1 MSQLT
6 WLWNYLKGKRAA
18 LVAGIAVSA
27 VSSAMTIINPM
38 LSQKLIDDVITPGNA
53 ELLVPLLLIMFAV
66 QVVRLSLRYAMHNAF
81 LEPMSNTAMTALR
94 KDMFETTQK
103 QDYRFLHRFPTGN
116 LMTRVTQDL
125 DRVRHTVSWVSFAFV
140 DSVILFV
147 FAFIFLLFVNWQ
159 LTLCLTAVT
168 PIILLVSRRFTR
180 IIRPRFVL
188 LRQKLT
194 SLGTT
199 VTENI
204 DGNRVVK
211 AFAREDHEI
220 EKFEVHNA
228 EFRDVSCGNALIAAR
243 YQPILELLSNLLI
256 IVTLLG
262 GGYFLIHDRMTAGQ
276 YLAFSSLSWALA
288 NPLRMLAVILAD
300 IERYNAT
307 AAMIR
312 EVTEAPKGFSDAP
325 GAKDLAGRPQ
335 GGIEFRNVN
344 LNIQGNQILEDV
356 NFRVGPGETIGILG
370 STGSG
375 KTSLINLLGHF
386 YEPDTGTILLDGV
399 DIKNYTMSSLRRYI
413 GFAMQDVFLF
423 SDSVKGNIAYGR
435 PELDDNTVL
444 KRAAQSDAHS
454 FITKMEEGYDTLVGE
469 RGVGLSGGQRQRIA
483 LARALAVEPAIL
495 ILDDTTSAVDS
506 ETEQYIQN
514 QLRNLDFPCTK
525 IIIAQRISSFRGA
538 SQILVM
544 DKGRIVERGTHEQLL
559 ANRGFYHHIWCL
571 QYNVD
576 PNAPLEDFL
585 GAPKGAPWGDTS
597 PAASLS
603 GGTN

>member
-1 MSQLT
+1 MSQLK
-6 WLWNYLKGKRAA
+6 WLWNYLKGNRAG
-18 LVAGIAVSA
+18 LVVGIVLSA
-27 VSSAMTIINPM
+27 ITSATMIINPM

-53 ELLVPLLLIMFAV
+53 EPLIPLLIVMFVV
-66 QVVRLSLRYAMHNAF
+66 QIVRLGLRYAMHNLF
-81 LEPMSNTAMTALR
+81 LEPMSNTAMTVLR

-103 QDYRFLHRFPTGN
+103 QDYRFLHKFPTGN
-116 LMTRVTQDL
+116 LMTRITQDL
-125 DRVRHTVSWVSFAFV
+125 DRVRHTVSWVLFAFV

-147 FAFIFLLFVNWQ
+147 FAFVFLLFVNWE
-159 LTLCLTAVT
+159 LSLCLTAVT
-168 PIILLVSRRFTR
+168 PIMLLVSHRFTT

-194 SLGTT
+194 SLGTA

-243 YQPILELLSNLLI
+243 YQPILELLSNLLVI
-256 IVTLLG
+256 MTLIG
-262 GGYFLIHDRMTAGQ
+262 GGFFLINGRMTAGQ

-307 AAMIR
+307 ATMIR
-312 EVTEAPKGFSDAP
+312 EVVEAPKGFTDAP
-325 GAKDLAGRPQ
+325 DAVELSSRPR

-344 LNIQGNQILEDV
+344 LNIQGNDILQDIS
-356 NFRVGPGETIGILG
+356 FKAGPGETIGILG

-386 YEPDTGTILLDGV
+386 YEPDTGEVLLDGV
-399 DIKNYTMSSLRRYI
+399 NINNYTMSSLRRHI

-435 PELDDNTVL
+435 PELGDDTIV
-444 KRAAQSDAHS
+444 KRAAQADAHS
-454 FITKMEEGYDTLVGE
+454 FIVKMEESYDTLVGE

-483 LARALAVEPAIL
+483 LARALAIEPAIL

-576 PNAPLEDFL
+576 PNAPL
-585 GAPKGAPWGDTS
+585 GDV
-597 PAASLS
+597 PAGNLAAFSN

>member
-1 MSQLT
+1 MSQIN
-6 WLWNYLKGKRAA
+6 WLWNYLKGKRASLA
-18 LVAGIAVSA
+18 AGIALSA
-27 VSSAMTIINPM
+27 VTSAMMIINPM
-38 LSQKLIDDVITPGNA
+38 LSQKLIDDVVTPGNT
-53 ELLVPLLLIMFAV
+53 EPLIPLLVAMFAA
-66 QVVRLSLRYAMHNAF
+66 QVVRLGLRYVMHNVF
-81 LEPMSNTAMTALR
+81 LEPMSNTAMTVLR
-94 KDMFETTQK
+94 RDMFETAQK

-116 LMTRVTQDL
+116 LMTRMTQDL

-140 DSVILFV
+140 DSVILFA
-147 FAFIFLLFVNWQ
+147 FAFIFLLFVNWE
-159 LTLCLTAVT
+159 LALCLTAVT
-168 PIILLVSRRFTR
+168 PLILLVSYRFTK
-180 IIRPRFVL
+180 IIRPRFIL

-228 EFRDVSCGNALIAAR
+228 EFRDVSCSNALIAAR

-256 IVTLLG
+256 IVTLIG
-262 GGYFLIHDRMTAGQ
+262 GGLFLISGRMTAGQ
-276 YLAFSSLSWALA
+276 YLAFSSLTWALA

-307 AAMIR
+307 ATMLR
-312 EVTEAPKGFSDAP
+312 EVVEAPKGFSDAP
-325 GAKDLAGRPQ
+325 DAVDLPSRPA
-335 GGIEFRNVN
+335 GGIAFRDVN
-344 LNIQGNQILEDV
+344 LSIGGNVILQDISFEA
-356 NFRVGPGETIGILG
+356 GPGETIGILG

-375 KTSLINLLGHF
+375 KTSLINLLAHF
-386 YEPDTGTILLDGV
+386 YEPDSGQVFLDGT
-399 DIKNYTMSSLRRYI
+399 DIRRYTMSSLRRYI
-413 GFAMQDVFLF
+413 GLAMQDVFLF

-435 PELDDNTVL
+435 PEMDDETIT
-444 KRAAQSDAHS
+444 KRASQADAHS
-454 FITKMEEGYDTLVGE
+454 FITKMEEGYGTLVGD

-483 LARALAVEPAIL
+483 LARAMAIEPAIL

-514 QLRNLDFPCTK
+514 QLRNLDFLCTK

-571 QYNVD
+571 QYNMD
-576 PNAPLEDFL
+576 PNAPI
-585 GAPKGAPWGDTS
+585 GDTAPEAFQS
-597 PAASLS
+597 RGLH
-603 GGTN
+603 

>member
-1 MSQLT
+1 MSQIN
-6 WLWNYLKGKRAA
+6 WLWNYLKGNRAA
-18 LVAGIAVSA
+18 LAAGIVLSA
-27 VSSAMTIINPM
+27 ITSGMTIINPM
-38 LSQKLIDDVITPGNA
+38 LSQKLIDDVVTPGNA
-53 ELLVPLLLIMFAV
+53 EPLIPLLITMFVV
-66 QVVRLSLRYAMHNAF
+66 QVVRLGLRYIMINVF
-81 LEPMSNTAMTALR
+81 TEPMSNTAMTVLR
-94 KDMFETTQK
+94 RDMFETIQK
-103 QDYRFLHRFPTGN
+103 QDYRFLHKFPTGN

-147 FAFIFLLFVNWQ
+147 FAFTFLLFVNWE
-159 LTLCLTAVT
+159 LALCLTAVT
-168 PIILLVSRRFTR
+168 PIILLVSHRFTT

-194 SLGTT
+194 SLGTA

-220 EKFEVHNA
+220 EKFEVHNS

-243 YQPILELLSNLLI
+243 YQPILDLLSNLLVI
-256 IVTLLG
+256 ATLIG
-262 GGYFLIHDRMTAGQ
+262 GGLFLISGRMTAGQ

-307 AAMIR
+307 ATMIR
-312 EVTEAPKGFSDAP
+312 EVVEAPKGFSDAP
-325 GAKDLAGRPQ
+325 GATETPGRPK

-344 LNIQGNQILEDV
+344 LTIQENAILQDIS
-356 NFRVGPGETIGILG
+356 FKAGAGETIGILG

-375 KTSLINLLGHF
+375 KTSLINLLIHL
-386 YEPDTGTILLDGV
+386 YEPDTGQVLLDGV
-399 DIKNYTMSSLRRYI
+399 DIKNYTMSSLRQHI

-435 PELDDNTVL
+435 PELDEDTIM
-444 KRAAQSDAHS
+444 KRAAQADAHS
-454 FITKMEEGYDTLVGE
+454 FITRMEESYGTLVGE

-483 LARALAVEPAIL
+483 LARALAIEPAIL
-495 ILDDTTSAVDS
+495 VLDDTTSAVDS

-576 PNAPLEDFL
+576 P
-585 GAPKGAPWGDTS
+585 GAPIGDT
-597 PAASLS
+597 ARDAFLS

>member
-1 MSQLT
+1 MSQIK
-6 WLWNYLKGKRAA
+6 WLWNYLKGNRTGLA
-18 LVAGIAVSA
+18 VGIVLSA
-27 VSSAMTIINPM
+27 VTSALTIVNPM

-53 ELLVPLLLIMFAV
+53 EPLIPLLIVMFVV
-66 QVVRLSLRYAMHNAF
+66 QVVRLSLRYIMHNVF
-81 LEPMSNTAMTALR
+81 TEPMSNTAMTVLR

-125 DRVRHTVSWVSFAFV
+125 DRVRHTVSWVAIAFT
-140 DSVILFV
+140 DSVVIFV
-147 FAFIFLLFVNWQ
+147 FAFLFLLFVNWE

-168 PIILLVSRRFTR
+168 PLILLVSHRFTK

-194 SLGTT
+194 DLGTA

-228 EFRDVSCGNALIAAR
+228 EFRDVSCSNALIAAR

-256 IVTLLG
+256 IITLIG
-262 GGYFLIHDRMTAGQ
+262 GGFFLIKGRITAGQ
-276 YLAFSSLSWALA
+276 YLAFSSLSWALS

-307 AAMIR
+307 ATMIR
-312 EVTEAPKGFSDAP
+312 EVVEAPKGFSDAP
-325 GAKDLAGRPQ
+325 GAVELSSRPA
-335 GGIEFRNVN
+335 GGIEFRDVN
-344 LNIQGNQILEDV
+344 LAIQGNAILQDIS
-356 NFRVGPGETIGILG
+356 FKAGPGETIGILG

-375 KTSLINLLGHF
+375 KTSLINMLAHF
-386 YEPDTGTILLDGV
+386 YEPDTGQVLLDGV
-399 DIKNYTMSSLRRYI
+399 DIKKYTMSSLRRYI
-413 GFAMQDVFLF
+413 GLAMQDVFLF
-423 SDSVKGNIAYGR
+423 SDSVKGNVAYGR
-435 PELDDNTVL
+435 PELDDTTIM
-444 KRAAQSDAHS
+444 KRAAQADAHS
-454 FITKMEEGYDTLVGE
+454 FITGMEEGYGTLVGE

-483 LARALAVEPAIL
+483 LARALAIEPAIL

-538 SQILVM
+538 SQVLVM

-576 PNAPLEDFL
+576 PNAPI
-585 GAPKGAPWGDTS
+585 GDTA
-597 PAASLS
+597 PAAFQSR
-603 GGTN
+603 GIN